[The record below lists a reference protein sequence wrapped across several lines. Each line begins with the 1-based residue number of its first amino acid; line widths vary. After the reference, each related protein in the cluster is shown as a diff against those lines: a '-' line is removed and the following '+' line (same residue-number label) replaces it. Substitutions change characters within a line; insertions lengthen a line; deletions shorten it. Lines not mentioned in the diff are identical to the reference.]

1 MLVNLTDILANTRRD
16 GYAVGLFNCT
26 TLEMTRGIIAA
37 AEALRSPVIIG
48 PAESLLPGAT
58 LAEYADMMLGIA
70 RRASVPVALH
80 FDHGF
85 TPALVEEAID
95 LGFTSVMYDGSMLPF
110 DENARRVRAL
120 AEKAH
125 AAGCSLEAEIGH
137 VGSNGSAEAESE
149 ASMYTEPAEA
159 LAFARESGCDA
170 LAVAIGTAHG
180 VYAKTP
186 KLDLERL
193 RAIAAVCP
201 CPLVLH
207 GGSGLSPEAFRACID
222 GGISKVNIFTHN
234 NLAAARAAHA
244 HFSENTGAFELM
256 PHIVEAV
263 RQETMCHIRIFR
275 SDGRA

>member
-1 MLVNLTDILANTRRD
+1 M
-16 GYAVGLFNCT
+16 
-26 TLEMTRGIIAA
+26 
-37 AEALRSPVIIG
+37 IIG

-186 KLDLERL
+186 KLDLERRAPL
-193 RAIAAVCP
+193 RRM
-201 CPLVLH
+201 PLPARPARRQRPFS
-207 GGSGLSPEAFRACID
+207 GGHSAPHRRRHLQGQHLYAHQPGRPRAPRTPTFP
-222 GGISKVNIFTHN
+222 KTP
-234 NLAAARAAHA
+234 ARL
-244 HFSENTGAFELM
+244 N
-256 PHIVEAV
+256 
-263 RQETMCHIRIFR
+263 
-275 SDGRA
+275 

>member
-263 RQETMCHIRIFR
+263 RQETMRPIRIFR